1 MFDPHYNPTNF
12 LREADLPA
20 VRAEVQAVLQR
31 AQANEPGP
39 RGPLDEGG
47 AWDADEQVT
56 ADVEW
61 HTVTL
66 TLTGYLL
73 YYVGAEATRE
83 LMSIAHWAVGLAVP
97 LLTGLHVWR
106 GRVWRRLKVA
116 EARANG
122 VVRSA
127 LDNQTADGRVASR
140 RTDSAKG

>member
-1 MFDPHYNPTNF
+1 MHLNYLIFDASDDGEGTGTWEAMASV
-12 LREADLPA
+12 READLPA

-66 TLTGYLL
+66 TLTGPWEWGEALM
-73 YYVGAEATRE
+73 GAFGNE
-83 LMSIAHWAVGLAVP
+83 G
-97 LLTGLHVWR
+97 
-106 GRVWRRLKVA
+106 
-116 EARANG
+116 
-122 VVRSA
+122 
-127 LDNQTADGRVASR
+127 
-140 RTDSAKG
+140 